1 MRMAFVLLRIHSMD
15 DEMKVRIWNP
25 FEAFRPKV
33 TPDPIAAA
41 ELEKRMRAVRY
52 EPETA
57 FHRDRKQQPL
67 PSLLRKQA

>member
-1 MRMAFVLLRIHSMD
+1 MRRDSLCTVVS
-15 DEMKVRIWNP
+15 EMKVRIWNP

-52 EPETA
+52 VPESG
-57 FHRDRKQQPL
+57 FHRDRVQQQL
-67 PSLLRKQA
+67 PSLLRKQAT